1 MKRAEQRQ
9 VEAKER
15 QAIYDSLTTEQKIG
29 LATSRRGVSKREV
42 ERLMKEAKAPAK
54 KKAKK

>member
-15 QAIYDSLTTEQKIG
+15 QAIYDGLTRDQKLE

-42 ERLMKEAKAPAK
+42 DRLKKQAK
-54 KKAKK
+54 KEKTNA

>member
-15 QAIYDSLTTEQKIG
+15 QAIYDSLSTEQKLA

-42 ERLMKEAKAPAK
+42 DRLMRESAK
-54 KKAKK
+54 KKGGKKK